1 MGVLNVTPDSF
12 YDGGRYLDHDLAIQR
27 GMAMIAEGADII
39 DVGGESSR
47 PGAQSVPADEE
58 CRRILPVVNA
68 LAREVRVSVDT
79 VKPEV
84 ARAAVGEGATLLND
98 VGASLAPLAAEL
110 GVGIALM
117 HMLGTP
123 KTMQHSPHY
132 DDVVDEVTSYLLD
145 VATRAKSL
153 GVDEVYVDPG
163 IGFGKRLEDN
173 VALLQA
179 LPRLVDAGFPVMV
192 GTSRKSFLGTLSKE
206 SGAPV
211 LGPEERLE
219 GSLATAVWS
228 MACGA
233 SMVRVHD
240 VAATAMAASLLG
252 ASPSP
257 HIEETQHID
266 GIQQIDGMQSGSVR

>member
-27 GMAMIAEGADII
+27 GMEMVAEGADII

-47 PGAQSVPADEE
+47 PGAESVPADEE
-58 CRRILPVVNA
+58 CRRILPVVTA

-98 VGASLAPLAAEL
+98 VGSSLAVLASEL

-117 HMLGTP
+117 HMRGTP
-123 KTMQHSPHY
+123 KTMQRSPHY
-132 DDVVDEVTSYLLD
+132 DDVVEEVTSYLAD
-145 VATRAKSL
+145 VASQAKAL
-153 GVDEVYVDPG
+153 GVEEVYVDPG
-163 IGFGKRLEDN
+163 IGFGKRLADN
-173 VALLQA
+173 VALLQG
-179 LPRLVDAGFPVMV
+179 LPSLVDHGVPVMV
-192 GTSRKSFLGTLSKE
+192 GTSRKSFLATLSREK
-206 SGAPV
+206 GAPL
-211 LGPEERLE
+211 LGPEDRFE

-233 SMVRVHD
+233 AMVRVHD
-240 VAATAMAASLLG
+240 VAATAMAAALLG
-252 ASPSP
+252 ASSAPD
-257 HIEETQHID
+257 IEEI
-266 GIQQIDGMQSGSVR
+266 QSGSVR

>member
-12 YDGGRYLDHDLAIQR
+12 YDGGRYLDHDLAIHR
-27 GMAMIAEGADII
+27 GMQMAAEGADII

-47 PGAQSVPADEE
+47 PGAEAVSAAEE
-58 CRRILPVVNA
+58 CRRILPVVAA

-79 VKPEV
+79 TKAEV

-98 VGASLAPLAAEL
+98 VDSSLAELAAEL

-123 KTMQHSPHY
+123 KTMQRAPHY
-132 DDVVDEVTSYLLD
+132 DDVVEEVSSYLLG
-145 VATRAKSL
+145 VASEAIAL
-153 GVDEVYVDPG
+153 GVEEVYVDPG
-163 IGFGKRLEDN
+163 IGFGKRVADN

-179 LPRLVDAGFPVMV
+179 LPGLVEQGLPVMV
-192 GTSRKSFLGTLSKE
+192 GTSRKSFLATLSKE
-206 SGAPV
+206 KSASP
-211 LGPEERLE
+211 LGPEERFE

-233 SMVRVHD
+233 AVVRVHD
-240 VAATAMAASLLG
+240 VAATAMAAALLG
-252 ASPSP
+252 DSSAPRIGASRL
-257 HIEETQHID
+257 
-266 GIQQIDGMQSGSVR
+266 GSVR

>member
-27 GMAMIAEGADII
+27 GMEMVAEGADII

-47 PGAQSVPADEE
+47 PGAEGVSAAEE
-58 CRRILPVVNA
+58 CRRILPVVTA

-79 VKPEV
+79 TKAEV

-98 VGASLAPLAAEL
+98 VDSSLAALAAEL

-123 KTMQHSPHY
+123 KTMQQSPHY
-132 DDVVDEVTSYLLD
+132 DDVVEEVTSYLLG
-145 VATRAKSL
+145 VATEAIAL
-153 GVDEVYVDPG
+153 GVEEVYVDPG
-163 IGFGKRLEDN
+163 IGFGKRAVDN

-179 LPRLVDAGFPVMV
+179 LPGLVEHGVPVMV
-192 GTSRKSFLGTLSKE
+192 GTSRKSFLATISKE
-206 SGAPV
+206 KSASP
-211 LGPEERLE
+211 LGPEERFE

-233 SMVRVHD
+233 AVVRVHD
-240 VAATAMAASLLG
+240 VGATAVAAALLG
-252 ASPSP
+252 DSSAPGSG
-257 HIEETQHID
+257 ERRL
-266 GIQQIDGMQSGSVR
+266 GSVW

>member
-27 GMAMIAEGADII
+27 GLEMVAEGADII

-47 PGAQSVPADEE
+47 PGAESVPPDEE
-58 CRRILPVVNA
+58 CRRILPVVAA

-79 VKPEV
+79 MKPEV

-98 VGASLAPLAAEL
+98 VGSSLAALAAEL

-123 KTMQHSPHY
+123 QTMQRSPHY
-132 DDVVDEVTSYLLD
+132 DDVVEEVTSYLTD
-145 VATRAKSL
+145 VAGQAKAL
-153 GVDEVYVDPG
+153 GVEEVYVDPG
-163 IGFGKRLEDN
+163 IGFGKRLADN

-179 LPRLVDAGFPVMV
+179 LPSLVDHGVPVMV
-192 GTSRKSFLGTLSKE
+192 GTSRKSFLATLSKE
-206 SGAPV
+206 KGAPL
-211 LGPEERLE
+211 LGPEDRFE

-233 SMVRVHD
+233 AMVRVHD
-240 VAATAMAASLLG
+240 VAATAMAALLLG
-252 ASPSP
+252 ASAAPDSDE
-257 HIEETQHID
+257 I
-266 GIQQIDGMQSGSVR
+266 QSGSVR